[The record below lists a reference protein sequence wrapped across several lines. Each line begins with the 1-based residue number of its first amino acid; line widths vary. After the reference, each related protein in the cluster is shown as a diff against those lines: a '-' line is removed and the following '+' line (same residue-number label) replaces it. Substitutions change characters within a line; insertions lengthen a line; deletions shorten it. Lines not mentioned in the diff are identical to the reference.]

1 MSAWV
6 LFHPLDVV
14 TFRDGRPFTT
24 GMTATAHT
32 TLPRPTS
39 TGGALRAVFGV
50 NPLRIAGPV
59 LVRTG
64 GPRARVLLPAPA
76 DLVVDDGVP
85 RRLCSPGSSESSESP
100 GPPGSPGDA
109 GGLGR
114 RAGGPSGVDT
124 GAEPF
129 LPAGVA
135 SDLDFR
141 PTGPHGPGGARS
153 TVSGEFPESGE
164 RAGSGEFPAV
174 GPGRFE
180 FLAGTGEPS
189 GAYLPADVI
198 SRYLDGDSSRALE
211 HLEASGASAAEASGA
226 GARQREPLVRE
237 SRLGIA
243 RHARSSRDGAGR
255 TTLPGFLYQADFWR
269 PSESGYGNTAGSAGV
284 AFGCRVWF
292 DSAVPPSASTMVRL
306 GGEARQA
313 AVTVVPEG
321 AGTGLP
327 ALPTAPRRFPGGRV
341 LLYLATPAV
350 FRDGWLPEI
359 PNGAKLRGA
368 CTLGPE
374 VITGLDGGTRRARP
388 LRWAVAAGSVYFL
401 EFDDPARAELFARQ
415 THGQCLPQ
423 ALDRGHPTDWM
434 RTVGFGLCLVGRW

>member
-1 MSAWV
+1 MSITVPESPAAHAEERGETDGEASAWV

-39 TGGALRAVFGV
+39 TGGALRTVFGS
-50 NPLRIAGPV
+50 NPLRITGPV

-76 DLVVDDGVP
+76 DLVVDDRVP
-85 RRLCSPGSSESSESP
+85 RRLRLHEHPGE
-100 GPPGSPGDA
+100 DA
-109 GGLGR
+109 GADL
-114 RAGGPSGVDT
+114 
-124 GAEPF
+124 F
-129 LPAGVA
+129 LPAGVE

-141 PTGPHGPGGARS
+141 AAEPGGL
-153 TVSGEFPESGE
+153 G
-164 RAGSGEFPAV
+164 
-174 GPGRFE
+174 
-180 FLAGTGEPS
+180 FLTGAGEPS
-189 GAYLPADVI
+189 GAYLSSEALTG
-198 SRYLDGDSSRALE
+198 YLDGDPSRALE
-211 HLEASGASAAEASGA
+211 HLEASAAGTSAAGTSSA
-226 GARQREPLVRE
+226 GGRRQEPLVRE

-269 PSESGYGNTAGSAGV
+269 PSETGDGNATGSAGV

-292 DSAVPPSASTMVRL
+292 RSAVPEPVVTVVRL

-313 AVTVVPEG
+313 AVTVVSGG
-321 AGTGLP
+321 AGLP
-327 ALPTAPRRFPGGRV
+327 ALPKAPERFPDGRV

-350 FRDGWLPEI
+350 FRDGWLPEL
-359 PNGAKLRGA
+359 PDGARLRGA

-374 VITGLDGGTRRARP
+374 VITGIDGDSQRGRP

-401 EFDDPARAELFARQ
+401 EFDDPAEAEVFARKA
-415 THGQCLPQ
+415 HGECLPQ
-423 ALDRGHPTDWM
+423 MQDRTGPKNWM